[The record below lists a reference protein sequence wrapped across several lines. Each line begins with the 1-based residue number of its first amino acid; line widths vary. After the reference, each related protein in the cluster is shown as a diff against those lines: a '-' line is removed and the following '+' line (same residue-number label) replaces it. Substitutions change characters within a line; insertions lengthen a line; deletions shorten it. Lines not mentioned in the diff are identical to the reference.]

1 MYTLRTGANVGG
13 AFLTTLH
20 AYTANGD
27 PFIRNFSSRLL
38 KTLSIPFF
46 STLSSWIYQGELRDP
61 YNEFFVSLNPAL
73 GNEGDERWKKRGGN
87 GIDAELWGNS
97 FDDREGDWGVP
108 SHELWAEKFSFRKE
122 MLPGFLEESFG
133 RKVSSFSHEYTL
145 CRTFVDS
152 GSPQIFSTGKS
163 LNFMKYSCA
172 DNAWVIERNHQDDR
186 SE

>member
-1 MYTLRTGANVGG
+1 M
-13 AFLTTLH
+13 TTLH

-27 PFIRNFSSRLL
+27 PFIRTFSSRLL

-87 GIDAELWGNS
+87 GIDGELWGNS
-97 FDDREGDWGVP
+97 FDDRDADGGVP

-133 RKVSSFSHEYTL
+133 RKVSVSRSVHVLEGVHSSST
-145 CRTFVDS
+145 S
-152 GSPQIFSTGKS
+152 QIFSTGKS

-172 DNAWVIERNHQDDR
+172 DNAWVIDRNHEDDR
-186 SE
+186 SKPRFFFFSCISS